1 MAAHKLILIETLCLN
16 YQVEFSFFKTLNKEG
31 LIRILTIEQ
40 QQFIH
45 QDEIGNLEKI
55 IRLHDELHIN
65 IEGIDCVINLLQKLD
80 HLKEELNDV
89 KNRLRLY
96 ESD

>member
-1 MAAHKLILIETLCLN
+1 MAAQELILIETLCLN
-16 YQVEFSFFKTLNKEG
+16 YQIEFSFFKALNKEG
-31 LIRILTIEQ
+31 LIKIETIEQ

-45 QDEIGNLEKI
+45 QDRIRDLEKM
-55 IRLHDELHIN
+55 IRLHDDLHIN

-80 HLKEELNDV
+80 KLKEELNDV

-96 ESD
+96 END